1 MRFAENQKVAL
12 EESNKKSHERFCE
25 DIRQALLELMETT
38 EYDQIRNTDI
48 IKKAGV
54 SRSAFYRTY
63 YQKSDILIDIIKD
76 RTSDFNEHDT
86 SDVYENWKYIFR
98 HIESNKHF
106 YQLLAK
112 NNLTGFI
119 LDELNSQHLSEEDRI
134 EYLLWN
140 GMIYNTCLNWI
151 KEGMKKSV
159 DDMMDY
165 IKNAL
170 SSIAQK
176 VSNPACL

>member
-1 MRFAENQKVAL
+1 MRFAQSQKAAL

-25 DIRQALLELMETT
+25 DIRQALLDLMETAD
-38 EYDQIRNTDI
+38 YDQIKNTDI

-63 YQKSDILIDIIKD
+63 YQKSDILIDIIQN
-76 RTSDFNEHDT
+76 RASDFTEHDT
-86 SDVYENWKYIFR
+86 SDVYQNWEYIFR

-106 YQLLAK
+106 YQLLVK
-112 NNLTGFI
+112 NGLTGFI
-119 LDELNSQHLSEEDRI
+119 LDQLNSQSIPEEDLI
-134 EYLLWN
+134 EQLLWN
-140 GMIYNTCLNWI
+140 GMIYNTCVNWV
-151 KEGMKKSV
+151 KDGMKKSV
-159 DDMMDY
+159 DDMMDH

-176 VSNPACL
+176 VGK